1 MRRPV
6 GVTRRK
12 LAAVLAAGP
21 VLASAAPPQTG
32 SDESAL
38 LKTARDRMKSNAD
51 ALAKEQIPMQVEPAV
66 TFRVE

>member
-1 MRRPV
+1 MRRPA

-12 LAAVLAAGP
+12 LAAVLAAAP
-21 VLASAAPPQTG
+21 ALASAAAPQTSG
-32 SDESAL
+32 DESAL

-51 ALAKEQIPMQVEPAV
+51 ALAKEQIPMSVEPAV